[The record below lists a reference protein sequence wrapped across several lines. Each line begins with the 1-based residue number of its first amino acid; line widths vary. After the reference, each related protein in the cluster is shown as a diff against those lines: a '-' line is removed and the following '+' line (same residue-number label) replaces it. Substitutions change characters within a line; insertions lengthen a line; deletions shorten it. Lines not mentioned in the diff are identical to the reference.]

1 MTFNVVSSSQK
12 VTQCVTNERRIK
24 VYRSY
29 DNVFGLPP
37 RIYRTPDEIRL
48 DIYEV
53 RQEIEKINSRLNIRG
68 LMLEIISEEAK
79 LSPKDVVSTLETM
92 LAEAEEALSEL
103 NGLKEEL
110 LDLEKELKE
119 VKCAMRT

>member
-1 MTFNVVSSSQK
+1 M
-12 VTQCVTNERRIK
+12 
-24 VYRSY
+24 YRSY